1 MPVIVIPGAEAAGRL
16 QKVPYTDSRDGFEGR
31 KARSRCEIDRIQA
44 KVWFGEARE
53 AAVGEGGGEEGG
65 EDGGEEG
72 RQEEVGEKAGFEELH
87 HLTGWKLE
95 IGPADLRR

>member
-1 MPVIVIPGAEAAGRL
+1 MPVIVIPGAEATGRL

-53 AAVGEGGGEEGG
+53 AAVGDGGGEE
-65 EDGGEEG
+65 GGEEG

-87 HLTGWKLE
+87 HHPGWKLE